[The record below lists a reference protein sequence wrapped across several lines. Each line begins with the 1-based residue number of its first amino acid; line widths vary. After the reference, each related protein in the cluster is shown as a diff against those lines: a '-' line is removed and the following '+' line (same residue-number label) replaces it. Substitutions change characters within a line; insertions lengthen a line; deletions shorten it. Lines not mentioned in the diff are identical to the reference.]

1 MRYIL
6 TLFIFLCNC
15 SEINND
21 EFKNVNF
28 RDKSYKEIK
37 HAGSFC
43 NTNCIW
49 SKYAVENKIQ
59 EKQQD
64 CIEGPC
70 ACVEEGNAYELCE
83 QDSNINNSISQDNDI
98 NYSTSGIS
106 IPYYNQYDNKNYG
119 WATCQNTS
127 IAMVLSYYEYTI
139 HPDTIFNS
147 WGKDIAQSPSGLNYV
162 YRSYSSKS
170 LIQTYTNT
178 TPEQLRSVLNQ
189 GYVVIVHGYFTEY
202 GHVLVVKSF
211 DGFFYYVN
219 DPAGIWRG
227 CFKCG
232 YNNTYNGVTKYPK
245 EAFEKAVF
253 TSDGYSYLPGW
264 IHIIK

>member
-6 TLFIFLCNC
+6 ILLIFLFNC
-15 SEINND
+15 SDPNSVEFNNI
-21 EFKNVNF
+21 NF
-28 RDKSYKEIK
+28 RDKSYEDIK
-37 HAGSFC
+37 HVGSFC
-43 NTNCIW
+43 NKDCIW
-49 SKYAVENKIQ
+49 SKYAVENRIQ
-59 EKQQD
+59 EKQKD
-64 CIEGPC
+64 CFEGPC
-70 ACVEEGNAYELCE
+70 ACVKQGNAYELCE
-83 QDSNINNSISQDNDI
+83 QNLNINNSISSDNIRYEKIDI
-98 NYSTSGIS
+98 T

-127 IAMVLSYYEYTI
+127 IAMVLSHYEFII
-139 HPDTIFNS
+139 HPDTIFDS

-162 YRSYSSKS
+162 YRSYSLKS
-170 LIQTYTNT
+170 SIETYTNA
-178 TPEQLRSVLNQ
+178 TPEQLKSVLNQ
-189 GYVVIVHGYFTEY
+189 GYVAIVHGYFTEY

-219 DPAGIWRG
+219 DPAGVWGG

-232 YNNTYNGVTKYPK
+232 YNNSYNGVTKYPK

-253 TSDGYSYLPGW
+253 TSDGYAYLPGW